1 MEDWRRTGSK
11 KAVLIDLEALVP
23 EKHLLWKIKK
33 AMDYEWPYE
42 SACGF
47 IECSKEVTR
56 VEPTDHDVRE
66 IKREDGVTIRLHFS
80 SGGVTLQECMVRIL
94 EKHIEKSTKS

>member
-1 MEDWRRTGSK
+1 MENTCNY
-11 KAVLIDLEALVP
+11 I
-23 EKHLLWKIKK
+23 
-33 AMDYEWPYE
+33 
-42 SACGF
+42 
-47 IECSKEVTR
+47 
-56 VEPTDHDVRE
+56 RE

>member
-42 SACGF
+42 AACGF
-47 IECSKEVTR
+47 IDCSKEATR
-56 VEPTDHDVRE
+56 VESADHDVCE

>member
-1 MEDWRRTGSK
+1 MENT
-11 KAVLIDLEALVP
+11 
-23 EKHLLWKIKK
+23 
-33 AMDYEWPYE
+33 YNY
-42 SACGF
+42 
-47 IECSKEVTR
+47 
-56 VEPTDHDVRE
+56 VRE

>member
-1 MEDWRRTGSK
+1 MEGRRRKEPK

-42 SACGF
+42 SVCCF
-47 IECSKEVTR
+47 IDCSKEAV
-56 VEPTDHDVRE
+56 
-66 IKREDGVTIRLHFS
+66 
-80 SGGVTLQECMVRIL
+80 
-94 EKHIEKSTKS
+94 